1 VSRQDKEEQ
10 YRALLIKCFPNVL
23 IAGESSPTAAD
34 LAREIEQVVAPTE
47 DEMRGYLHDLF
58 KDTLNAMH
66 GAMFP
71 DKDAS
76 LPIAPTGTGKGVMS
90 SDVRFTE
97 EVAK

>member
-1 VSRQDKEEQ
+1 MSNNTKEEQ
-10 YRALLIKCFPNVL
+10 YRALLIKCFPHVL

-34 LAREIEQVVAPTE
+34 VAREIEQLVAPTE

-66 GAMFP
+66 GAMF
-71 DKDAS
+71 A
-76 LPIAPTGTGKGVMS
+76 GK
-90 SDVRFTE
+90 